1 MTASDGNS
9 SDAVAVLAAD
19 NPMAL
24 QRCFQLFPALAR
36 IRLCL
41 LPEQFRDHR
50 DHFADPG
57 GTRR

>member
-1 MTASDGNS
+1 
-9 SDAVAVLAAD
+9 
-19 NPMAL
+19 L